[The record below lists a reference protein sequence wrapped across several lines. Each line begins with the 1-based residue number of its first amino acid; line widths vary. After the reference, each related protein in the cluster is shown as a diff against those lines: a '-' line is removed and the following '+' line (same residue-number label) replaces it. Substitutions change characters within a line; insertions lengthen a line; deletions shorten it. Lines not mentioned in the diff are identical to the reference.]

1 MENLSVQTQG
11 DEMVIRLNKLSFDKD
26 YLLSMVKRLY
36 VEQLAYKA
44 EISDSIEDI
53 ASEINADWWE
63 ANGKAFLQDVK
74 R

>member
-1 MENLSVQTQG
+1 MGNLSVQTQG
-11 DEMVIRLNKLSFDKD
+11 DEMVIRLNNLSFDKD

-63 ANGKAFLQDVK
+63 ANGEAFLQDVK

>member
-1 MENLSVQTQG
+1 MGNLSVQTQG

-44 EISDSIEDI
+44 KISDSIEDI
-53 ASEINADWWE
+53 ASEINSDWWE
-63 ANGKAFLQDVK
+63 ANGEAFLSNSK
-74 R
+74 